1 MGFET
6 VVFST
11 TKAKEA
17 EAKAFGASEFY
28 LLEELDKIERPVCE
42 FFLFVNVRV
51 ERGIEISGEAGQRS
65 LLGPGEFQ
73 SSLGGMRCM
82 LSKTRLRF

>member
-51 ERGIEISGEAGQRS
+51 ERQASAACCGQANSNRVWE
-65 LLGPGEFQ
+65 G
-73 SSLGGMRCM
+73 
-82 LSKTRLRF
+82 

>member
-28 LLEELDKIERPVCE
+28 LLEELEKIERPVC
-42 FFLFVNVRV
+42 FLNSIHSCFSPLGIYGGWGR
-51 ERGIEISGEAGQRS
+51 RGFLSEAKDDGS
-65 LLGPGEFQ
+65 L
-73 SSLGGMRCM
+73 
-82 LSKTRLRF
+82 T